1 MYKILIVEDDEIIAD
16 SIKKYLESWS
26 YEIQTI
32 RDFNA
37 VDREFEEFN
46 PDLVLLDISLP
57 YYNGF
62 FWCEKIR
69 KKSNKPIIF
78 ISSATDNMNIVMAIT
93 KGADDFISKPFDLSV
108 LLAKVQALLR
118 RTYELQI
125 KNDYYSIWDMKFDP
139 SKSQVEKNGDT
150 IELSKNESM
159 IFKMLL
165 DHKNKIVSR
174 EDLMVYLWD
183 TDEFVDDNT
192 LTVNI
197 NRLRKKLEQIG
208 VKDLIQTR
216 KGIGYT
222 IVGDD

>member
-1 MYKILIVEDDEIIAD
+1 MYKILIVEDDEIIAE

-26 YEIQTI
+26 YEIKTI
-32 RDFNA
+32 DDFND
-37 VDREFEEFN
+37 VDREFFDFD
-46 PDLVLLDISLP
+46 PDLVLLDITLP

-62 FWCEKIR
+62 YWCEKIR
-69 KKSNKPIIF
+69 KRSNKPIIF
-78 ISSATDNMNIVMAIT
+78 ISSATDNMNVVMAIT

-108 LLAKVQALLR
+108 LLAKVQAILR

-125 KNDYYSIWDMKFDP
+125 RQDFYNFGDIKFDMA
-139 SKSQVEKNGDT
+139 KSQVEKNQDS

-159 IFKMLL
+159 ILKLL
-165 DHKNKIVSR
+165 FEHKDKIVSR

-197 NRLRKKLEQIG
+197 NRLRKKLEQINIFN
-208 VKDLIQTR
+208 LIQTR
-216 KGIGYT
+216 KGLGYT
-222 IVGDD
+222 ISGDD